1 MCVCV
6 CVCVF
11 VFVFVFV
18 FFFLSFVFVCL
29 FVLCF
34 VFLFSFFPFFF
45 SSAMFCYKMVI
56 CKSTEM
62 SIIEGAKTSIMKYF
76 QEHLG
81 PNRKMSQYA

>member
-1 MCVCV
+1 MWVGGGVCV
-6 CVCVF
+6 CLFLF
-11 VFVFVFV
+11 VFS
-18 FFFLSFVFVCL
+18 FFLFCL

-34 VFLFSFFPFFF
+34 VFLFSFFVFVFF

-76 QEHLG
+76 QAHLG